1 MHPDWGPGVAWATA
15 IVTAALVG
23 AQNFRSVTGK
33 GGLGQVDG
41 RQVALGSQALFLEL
55 GIELGELMQRAEGLR
70 RDGQTVLFVAVDNR
84 PASLMGVA
92 DPIKASTPEA
102 LRILHEDGVQIV
114 MLTGDS
120 RTTAEAVARTRG
132 IDRVEAEV
140 LPAQKAEMVKPLQ
153 TEGHVVAMAGD
164 GVNDAP
170 ALAQAHE
177 GVSHLVIRLRHAPF
191 VRGTRPTSRWSRGPR
206 DGVVA
211 TRHDGCGGAYRSM
224 PVAPAG
230 TS

>member
-1 MHPDWGPGVAWATA
+1 
-15 IVTAALVG
+15 
-23 AQNFRSVTGK
+23 
-33 GGLGQVDG
+33 
-41 RQVALGSQALFLEL
+41 
-55 GIELGELMQRAEGLR
+55 
-70 RDGQTVLFVAVDNR
+70 
-84 PASLMGVA
+84 
-92 DPIKASTPEA
+92 
-102 LRILHEDGVQIV
+102 VQIV

-140 LPAQKAEMVKPLQ
+140 LPAQKAEMVKRLQ

-211 TRHDGCGGAYRSM
+211 TRHDGCGGAHRSM